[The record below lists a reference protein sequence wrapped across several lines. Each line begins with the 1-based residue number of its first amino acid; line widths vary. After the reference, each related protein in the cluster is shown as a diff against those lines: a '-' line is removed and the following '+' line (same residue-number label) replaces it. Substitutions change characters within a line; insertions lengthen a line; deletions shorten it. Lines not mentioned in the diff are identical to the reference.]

1 MLVDTHRFDVR
12 ATADAQIMHRKRF
25 THALL
30 DGKRLVKKSQVHTCQ
45 HQTRVATSMAR
56 VVGVSAPWKS
66 LIPQEQVYCH
76 RFKYFCCIHR
86 RFVIHVAWFHT
97 FRCRCYCLSQN
108 FKQSKF
114 HKVKTPESGATSRES
129 QRSVESGLVEFLV
142 IYAVFIFLHRLNCF

>member
-76 RFKYFCCIHR
+76 RFKCFCCIHR
-86 RFVIHVAWFHT
+86 RFVIHVASFHT
-97 FRCRCYCLSQN
+97 FRCRRCCLSQTD
-108 FKQSKF
+108 KF
-114 HKVKTPESGATSRES
+114 SPGENTRTWLHVQGVPKTHGVRT
-129 QRSVESGLVEFLV
+129 GG
-142 IYAVFIFLHRLNCF
+142 VFGHL

>member
-30 DGKRLVKKSQVHTCQ
+30 DGMRLVKKSQVHTCQ

-76 RFKYFCCIHR
+76 RFKCFCCIHR
-86 RFVIHVAWFHT
+86 RFVIHVASFHT
-97 FRCRCYCLSQN
+97 FRCRCCCFSQILR
-108 FKQSKF
+108 
-114 HKVKTPESGATSRES
+114 KVKTPESGSTSGES
-129 QRSVESGLVEFLV
+129 QRSVESGTVVFLV
-142 IYAVFIFLHRLNCF
+142 IYDVFIFLHRLNCF